1 MQRRIAARVSELS
14 GRQVE
19 VGRYCHMADSYHLYG
34 SYFHEFEARF
44 LGAMTK
50 RSFEQRTLRYADL
63 RDSMEEARPG
73 ILEKARTMGQ

>member
-1 MQRRIAARVSELS
+1 
-14 GRQVE
+14 
-19 VGRYCHMADSYHLYG
+19 MA
-34 SYFHEFEARF
+34 
-44 LGAMTK
+44 K